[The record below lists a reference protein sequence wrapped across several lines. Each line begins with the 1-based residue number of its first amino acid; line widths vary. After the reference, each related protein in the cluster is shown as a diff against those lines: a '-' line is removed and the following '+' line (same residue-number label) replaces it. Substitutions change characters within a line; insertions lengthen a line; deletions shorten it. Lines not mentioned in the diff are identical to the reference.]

1 MATAVA
7 TTAKPDYP
15 FYAGIPAAISGRRW
29 LVVIAACAVAF
40 VQLIAVPNP
49 TPLVHWIQVI
59 AFPVIPLAALAWA
72 APRGWTAVFRRVR
85 PRDVLLM
92 IGFAILNVVVTAG
105 IAIAVSQVADTAA
118 NPAGEAIQGMG
129 NGDRVMTLLATIPQL
144 IGEELITILPLLAIL
159 SVLVR
164 KLCWSRRAAL
174 LTAWVATAVMFGALH
189 LPTYDWNIV
198 QCLVVIGSARLILSL
213 AYMVTK
219 NVWVSAGAHIINDW
233 VLFLS
238 PVVLGGAALIV

>member
-129 NGDRVMTLLATIPQL
+129 GGDRVMTLLATIPQL

-164 KLCWSRRAAL
+164 KLGWSRRAAL